1 MSDNFTLT
9 LLQTYF
15 LHSHNLSVLLVSH
28 FDIVRALKMILLLF
42 KLILDDIY
50 L

>member
-28 FDIVRALKMILLLF
+28 FDIVRALKMILLF